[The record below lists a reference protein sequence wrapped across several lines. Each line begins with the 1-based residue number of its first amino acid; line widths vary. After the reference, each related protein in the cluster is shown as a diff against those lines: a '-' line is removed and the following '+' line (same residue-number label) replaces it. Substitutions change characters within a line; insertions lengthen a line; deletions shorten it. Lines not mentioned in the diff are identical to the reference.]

1 MELIFRRSKHFL
13 HSIVT
18 DTNENENNTP
28 VSSLKVLHQP
38 LIVRNVDIINR
49 IQNIHTIKV
58 PSKYST
64 TLELLRD
71 NFSTIDVEE
80 YEDDDDDEGIKSN
93 DNNSDNN
100 IENNSTAA
108 RSHNIS
114 IKENMDYLEIPLNSA
129 IWYLQSEKEKSVLIN
144 PIKYPWDLHYVIQK
158 ILQDEV
164 KHVSISP
171 NASIAK
177 SSIIEGPC
185 IIEDDVTI
193 DDFCKI
199 KGPTY
204 IAKGSFVGM
213 GSLIRN
219 CMFGNGT
226 RIGFNCEIGKSYFVG
241 NDKVS
246 HQNVILDSM
255 IGENVWF
262 GGYSGTA
269 NVLLNQGCI
278 RYETSSGIL
287 VNTGTNH
294 FGALVGNNCAIG
306 ASVIILPGR
315 RVPKDTMIPPGTVF
329 GAKKIKSSR
338 ILLTKLTAAVSWF
351 GVW

>member
-64 TLELLRD
+64 TLKILRD

-171 NASIAK
+171 NASISK
-177 SSIIEGPC
+177 STIIDGPC

-204 IAKGSFVGM
+204 ISKGSFIGM
-213 GSLIRN
+213 SSLIRN
-219 CMFGNGT
+219 CMLGDKT
-226 RIGFNCEIGKSYFVG
+226 RIGFNCEIARSYLLG
-241 NDKVS
+241 NDKIS
-246 HQNVILDSM
+246 HQNIILDSS

-262 GGYSGTA
+262 GAYAATV
-269 NVLLNQGCI
+269 NVLSTKQKI
-278 RYETSSGIL
+278 SYEIEKGKSI
-287 VNTGTNH
+287 NTGIDR
-294 FGALVGNNCAIG
+294 FGALVGNNCTI
-306 ASVIILPGR
+306 STCVIIMPGR
-315 RVPKDTMIPPGTVF
+315 HIHADTMIQALWKTYEVSS
-329 GAKKIKSSR
+329 KS
-338 ILLTKLTAAVSWF
+338 
-351 GVW
+351 

>member
-18 DTNENENNTP
+18 DTNENESNTP

-38 LIVRNVDIINR
+38 LIVRNVGIINR
-49 IQNIHTIKV
+49 IQNIRRIKV
-58 PSKYST
+58 PSKCST
-64 TLELLRD
+64 TLKLLRD
-71 NFSTIDVEE
+71 NFLTIDVEE
-80 YEDDDDDEGIKSN
+80 YEDDGEGDEGIKSN
-93 DNNSDNN
+93 DSNSSNS

-114 IKENMDYLEIPLNSA
+114 IKENRDYLEIPLNSA

-171 NASIAK
+171 NASISK
-177 SSIIEGPC
+177 STVIEGPC
-185 IIEDDVTI
+185 IIEDEVTI

-204 IAKGSFVGM
+204 IGKGSFIGM
-213 GSLIRN
+213 SSLIRN
-219 CMFGNGT
+219 CMLGDKT
-226 RIGFNCEIGKSYFVG
+226 RIGFNCEIARSYLLG
-241 NDKVS
+241 SDKIS
-246 HQNVILDSM
+246 HQNIILDSI

-262 GGYSGTA
+262 GAYAATV
-269 NVLLNQGCI
+269 NVLSTKQKI
-278 RYETSSGIL
+278 SYEIEKGKSIDTGIDR
-287 VNTGTNH
+287 
-294 FGALVGNNCAIG
+294 FGALVGNNCTIST
-306 ASVIILPGR
+306 SVIIMPGR
-315 RVPKDTMIPPGTVF
+315 HIEADTFVKPETTV
-329 GAKKIKSSR
+329 AKSITR
-338 ILLTKLTAAVSWF
+338 
-351 GVW
+351 

>member
-1 MELIFRRSKHFL
+1 MELIFRQSKHFL

-18 DTNENENNTP
+18 DTNENESKTP

-49 IQNIHTIKV
+49 IQNIRRIKV
-58 PSKYST
+58 PSKCST
-64 TLELLRD
+64 TLKLLRD

-80 YEDDDDDEGIKSN
+80 YDDDDERIKSN
-93 DNNSDNN
+93 DNNSSNN

-171 NASIAK
+171 NASISK
-177 SSIIEGPC
+177 STIIDGPC

-204 IAKGSFVGM
+204 ISKGSFIGM
-213 GSLIRN
+213 SSLIRN
-219 CMFGNGT
+219 CMLGDKT
-226 RIGFNCEIGKSYFVG
+226 RIGFNCEIARSYLLG
-241 NDKVS
+241 NDKIS
-246 HQNVILDSM
+246 QQNILVDSI

-262 GGYSGTA
+262 GAYAAT
-269 NVLLNQGCI
+269 LNALSTKQKI
-278 RYETSSGIL
+278 SYEIEKGKSIDTGIDR
-287 VNTGTNH
+287 
-294 FGALVGNNCAIG
+294 FGALVGNNCTI
-306 ASVIILPGR
+306 STCVIIMPGR
-315 RVPKDTMIPPGTVF
+315 HIHANTFVKPETTV
-329 GAKKIKSSR
+329 AKSI
-338 ILLTKLTAAVSWF
+338 TQ
-351 GVW
+351 

>member
-13 HSIVT
+13 HSIVK
-18 DTNENENNTP
+18 DTNENEDNTP
-28 VSSLKVLHQP
+28 LSSLKVLHQP

-49 IQNIHTIKV
+49 IQNIHRIKV
-58 PSKYST
+58 PSRYST
-64 TLELLRD
+64 TLKLLRD

-93 DNNSDNN
+93 DNNSSNN

-171 NASIAK
+171 NASISK
-177 SSIIEGPC
+177 STIIDGPC

-204 IAKGSFVGM
+204 ISKGSFIGM
-213 GSLIRN
+213 SSLIRN
-219 CMFGNGT
+219 CMLGDKT
-226 RIGFNCEIGKSYFVG
+226 RIGFNCEIARSYLLG
-241 NDKVS
+241 SDKIS
-246 HQNVILDSM
+246 HQNIILDSI

-262 GGYSGTA
+262 GAYAATV
-269 NVLLNQGCI
+269 NVLSTEQKI
-278 RYETSSGIL
+278 SYEIEKGKSIDTGIDR
-287 VNTGTNH
+287 
-294 FGALVGNNCAIG
+294 FGALVGNNCTISS
-306 ASVIILPGR
+306 SVIIMPGR
-315 RVPKDTMIPPGTVF
+315 HIHADTMIQALWKTYEVSS
-329 GAKKIKSSR
+329 KS
-338 ILLTKLTAAVSWF
+338 
-351 GVW
+351 

>member
-1 MELIFRRSKHFL
+1 MELIFRQSKHFL

-18 DTNENENNTP
+18 DTNENESKTP

-49 IQNIHTIKV
+49 IQNIRRIKV
-58 PSKYST
+58 PSKCST
-64 TLELLRD
+64 TLKLLRD

-80 YEDDDDDEGIKSN
+80 YDDDDERIKSN
-93 DNNSDNN
+93 DNNSSNN

-158 ILQDEV
+158 ILQDEA
-164 KHVSISP
+164 KYVSISP
-171 NASIAK
+171 NASISK
-177 SSIIEGPC
+177 STVIDGPC
-185 IIEDDVTI
+185 IIEDDVII

-204 IAKGSFVGM
+204 ISKGSFIGM
-213 GSLIRN
+213 SSLIRN
-219 CMFGNGT
+219 CMLGDKT
-226 RIGFNCEIGKSYFVG
+226 RIGFNCEIARSYLLG
-241 NDKVS
+241 SDKIS
-246 HQNVILDSM
+246 QQNILVDSI

-262 GGYSGTA
+262 GAYAAT
-269 NVLLNQGCI
+269 LNALSTKQKI
-278 RYETSSGIL
+278 SYEIEKGKSIDTGIDR
-287 VNTGTNH
+287 
-294 FGALVGNNCAIG
+294 FGALVGNNCTIST
-306 ASVIILPGR
+306 SVIIMPGR
-315 RVPKDTMIPPGTVF
+315 HIQANTFVKPETIV
-329 GAKKIKSSR
+329 AKSI
-338 ILLTKLTAAVSWF
+338 TQ
-351 GVW
+351 